1 MFIFAL
7 IKLGTTKSLN
17 THWNDMNGYLHLKFG
32 QRWRANQLLWNRS
45 SCLSTEASCCDLS
58 TETNSKITQFF
69 ENSMCAALKWSR
81 HPVFFQKM
89 MLSLGRNKLKNDI
102 LKLKMCMQFS
112 NQSRKHTASELLLKN
127 NKLKKYVKRCNSVA
141 VSFFSCEMGN
151 CERNL
156 FRATNLV

>member
-1 MFIFAL
+1 MVKADEEQTNCFEIDLHVYQQKRHAAICQL
-7 IKLGTTKSLN
+7 KPIQKS
-17 THWNDMNGYLHLKFG
+17 HSF
-32 QRWRANQLLWNRS
+32 
-45 SCLSTEASCCDLS
+45 
-58 TETNSKITQFF
+58 SKIRCVPQW
-69 ENSMCAALKWSR
+69 NGA
-81 HPVFFQKM
+81 VIQFFQKM